1 MEKVKLVTIQ
11 ESELRELIRQEAA
24 RAINEALSNQ
34 SDELLRIDELCRKIP
49 GLTRYRFD
57 KLKTEAK
64 LKNIRGRYSLKSVKA
79 AMQSQSR

>member
-79 AMQSQSR
+79 AMQFQLR

>member
-1 MEKVKLVTIQ
+1 MEKVKLVTIE

-24 RAINEALSNQ
+24 LAINEALSNQ

-79 AMQSQSR
+79 AMQSQLR

>member
-79 AMQSQSR
+79 AMQSQLR

>member
-24 RAINEALSNQ
+24 QAINDALANQ
-34 SDELLRIDELCRKIP
+34 SDELLRINELCRKIP

-64 LKNIRGRYSLKSVKA
+64 LKNVRGKYSLKSVKA

>member
-24 RAINEALSNQ
+24 RAISEALSNQ

-79 AMQSQSR
+79 AMQSQLR